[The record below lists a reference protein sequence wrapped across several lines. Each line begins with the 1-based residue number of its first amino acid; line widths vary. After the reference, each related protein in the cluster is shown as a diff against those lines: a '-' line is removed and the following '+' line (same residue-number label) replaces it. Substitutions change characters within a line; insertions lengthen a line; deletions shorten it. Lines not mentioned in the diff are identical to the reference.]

1 MRDWNPVVP
10 QVGIFWGVALTRK
23 QQRFLL
29 WFFAIA
35 IVWYF
40 FIANRASYRGFFP
53 NDDLD
58 NIANARGLVAADYAK
73 ALVRPD
79 PGGDGY
85 FRAVGYFF
93 YTVLSRIAGLRFWPY
108 VAAIQI
114 IHLVNVLLVFL
125 LARAVGARPFGACA
139 AALLFVFHAA
149 ALDIY
154 WQPMYVFDLLC
165 ATFTLICLL
174 AYVYRQMTIAI
185 VSFWLAIKCKET
197 CILLPVVL
205 ALLEFWLGSR
215 KWKRLIPFAAISGV
229 ILIFAFVGNAHRD
242 SDYTFRFTFA
252 AFKTC
257 VLYYARALAFAPYV
271 GLAVLAVPFIV
282 FSNRRVRWG
291 IATFV
296 LFLAPLLFLPGRL
309 YEAYLY
315 LPLIG
320 LAIAVSFATPLL
332 AVLLFAAWLPWNYMQ
347 IKPYRNQNLA
357 WAAERFKWFQA
368 TRDLVAA
375 HPETERFVYDSA
387 PESLTPLG
395 ITGALR
401 ALRPPEASTY
411 VAAFGS
417 PEARDLFGHPP
428 FALLTWDSGYHAL
441 RALAGVTDVAY
452 IRLDSSAPAWQL
464 EDGWS
469 GNQGPFRWMEPIAK
483 ARLLRPTGSR
493 RFEVLVYVS
502 QVYIERLHE
511 SRFEVLINGTSL
523 GTQVLR
529 EAKPTRISFAIPN
542 GSEKT
547 AQIEFRVTPPLVGA
561 DIAGALGQPIGGFGF
576 VE

>member
-1 MRDWNPVVP
+1 LG
-10 QVGIFWGVALTRK
+10 VGYSEEIQFIK
-23 QQRFLL
+23 NQRVLL
-29 WFFAIA
+29 WLFAIA

-79 PGGDGY
+79 PGGEGY
-85 FRAVGYFF
+85 FRAIGYFF
-93 YTVLSRIAGLRFWPY
+93 YTVLSGTAGLRFWPY
-108 VAAIQI
+108 VLAIQL

-125 LARAVGARPFGACA
+125 LARAMGAKRLGACA
-139 AALLFVFHAA
+139 AVLLFVFHAA

-174 AYVYRQMTIAI
+174 AYVNRQMTIAV

-197 CILLPVVL
+197 CILLPAVL
-205 ALLEFWLGSR
+205 ALLEYWLGSR
-215 KWKRLIPFAAISGV
+215 KWKRLIPFAAIAGV
-229 ILIFAFVGNAHRD
+229 ILIFAFAGNAHRE
-242 SDYTFRFTFA
+242 SDYTFRFTLA

-257 VLYYARALAFAPYV
+257 VLYYARALAFVPYL
-271 GLAVLAVPFIV
+271 GLAVIAVPFIAW
-282 FSNRRVRWG
+282 SNRKVGWG
-291 IATFV
+291 VATFV

-309 YEAYLY
+309 YDAYLY
-315 LPLIG
+315 VPLIG
-320 LAIAVSFATPLL
+320 LAIAVSFATP
-332 AVLLFAAWLPWNYMQ
+332 AVAVVLFAVWLPWNYLQ

-357 WAAERFKWFQA
+357 LAADRYKWFQTA
-368 TRDLVAA
+368 RDFVAG

-411 VAAFGS
+411 FAALGS
-417 PEARDLFGHPP
+417 AEARELFAHPP
-428 FALLTWDSGYHAL
+428 FALLTWDSGYHVL
-441 RALAGVTDVAY
+441 RALPSAADVAF

-464 EDGWS
+464 LDGWS
-469 GNQGPFRWMEPIAK
+469 GNEGTFRWMEPV
-483 ARLLRPTGSR
+483 ARARVLRPGAAR

-511 SRFEVLINGTSL
+511 GKFEVLLVGKSL
-523 GTQVLR
+523 GVRVLR
-529 EAKPTRISFAIPN
+529 
-542 GSEKT
+542 
-547 AQIEFRVTPPLVGA
+547 
-561 DIAGALGQPIGGFGF
+561 
-576 VE
+576 